1 MSESFSSV
9 LGLTLAWCRTKKG
22 SDEQQLQNTPEGS
35 IDNYGNHLPKIT
47 LRKGREFMVTS
58 EE

>member
-35 IDNYGNHLPKIT
+35 IDNYGTPAKNYSPKG
-47 LRKGREFMVTS
+47 KGVHGNL
-58 EE
+58 